1 MERVDAWAPR
11 SEEWLARAPS
21 IHAGR
26 ADRPL
31 FIGACPRSGTTLL
44 RSLLN
49 NHPDLAM
56 PAETDFLLH
65 VWAHRGRLG
74 DLRDPARRRRLAE
87 WIFDTPGRGGRRIRA
102 GAVGRD
108 EAVARVAAA
117 PPTLGSV
124 LAAVFAVFA
133 DAKGKPRWG
142 DKRPAYAGHISALF
156 ALFPHAQFVNVVRDP
171 RAATDSQMR
180 APWYR
185 DLERPALAESVATWE
200 LAVARV
206 DRYAAELRPDQLLD
220 VRYEDLVREPEATLE
235 RICAFAGLPGGEAVA
250 EMLDRPRS
258 GGLHDDWHA
267 RVSEPITTGRVD
279 AWRERLA
286 PAQIALV
293 EHATREQ
300 LERFGYAATTTAAP
314 SRRDLLRL
322 GHQRAKR
329 AIKWRRYE
337 LGELKRR
344 RLTHRHPVAAA

>member
-1 MERVDAWAPR
+1 MERVEAWSPR
-11 SEEWLARAPS
+11 PEAWLERAPS

-31 FIGACPRSGTTLL
+31 LIGACPRSGTTLL

-65 VWAHRGRLG
+65 LWVHRGRLR

-117 PPTLGSV
+117 PPTLGAL

-171 RAATDSQMR
+171 RAATDSQLR

-185 DLERPALAESVATWE
+185 DLERSALADTVATWE
-200 LAVARV
+200 FAVARV
-206 DRYAAELRPDQLLD
+206 DDYADALRPDQLLD
-220 VRYEDLVREPEATLE
+220 VRYEDLVREPRPTLE
-235 RICAFAGLPGGEAVA
+235 RVCAFAGLRGGEAIA
-250 EMLDRPRS
+250 EMLERPRS
-258 GGLHDDWHA
+258 GGLQDDWHA
-267 RVSEPITTGRVD
+267 RVSEPISTGPVD
-279 AWRERLA
+279 AWRERLQ
-286 PAQIALV
+286 PAQVALV
-293 EHATREQ
+293 EHATRAQ
-300 LERFGYAATTTAAP
+300 LPRFGYAATTAAAP
-314 SRRDLLRL
+314 GRDDLRRL
-322 GHQRAKR
+322 GRERRKR

-344 RLTHRHPVAAA
+344 RLTHPHPVAAG